1 MYMSDLTSLGLRLRH
16 ARRERGNM
24 SQAALAK
31 AAGIKQPS
39 VSELESG
46 ETKEIS
52 GPTLIAIAGALKVR
66 PEWLVNGKGAMNED
80 EFGNLAQDERELL
93 TNYRAAL
100 PRWKVSIRFMARL
113 KGDAEQDEAAESMNV
128 VLAKVSATPVADERL
143 GPGWTRPDRRT
154 PSAVQQPPPP
164 PYKKPKK

>member
-1 MYMSDLTSLGLRLRH
+1 
-16 ARRERGNM
+16 M

-66 PEWLVNGKGAMNED
+66 PEWLVSGKGPMDAG
-80 EFGNLAQDERELL
+80 EFETLAPDERELL
-93 TNYRAAL
+93 HNYRAAL
-100 PRWKVSIRFMARL
+100 PRWKVSIRYMGQL
-113 KGDAEQDEAAESMNV
+113 KGDSEQDEAAESMNV
-128 VLAKVSATPVADERL
+128 VLAKVAATPASDDRL
-143 GPGWTRPDRRT
+143 GPGWRRPD
-154 PSAVQQPPPP
+154 AVHQPPAPA
-164 PYKKPKK
+164 YKKPKK